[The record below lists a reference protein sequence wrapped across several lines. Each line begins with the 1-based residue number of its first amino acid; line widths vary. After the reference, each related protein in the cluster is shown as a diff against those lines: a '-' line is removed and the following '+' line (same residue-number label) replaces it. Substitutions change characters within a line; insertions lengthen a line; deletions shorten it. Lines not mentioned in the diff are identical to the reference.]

1 MSENWRRAG
10 PLLAAV
16 LAADQAAK
24 WWMERLLEPGE
35 TLALLPFLALR
46 LAYNTG
52 AAFSFLHDAGGW
64 QRGFLLAAT
73 AGIMAWLAWW
83 THRLAPDER
92 ALAWPLGLL
101 LGGAAGNLV
110 DRAASGAVVDFVVLH
125 YGGWAWPTFNL
136 ADAAITV
143 GVAGLLWLG
152 LRRPGRRA

>member
-10 PLLAAV
+10 PLLAVA

-35 TLALLPFLALR
+35 TLALAPFLALQ

-52 AAFSFLHDAGGW
+52 AAFGFLHGAGGW
-64 QRGFLLAAT
+64 QRPFLLAAT
-73 AGIMAWLAWW
+73 LLIMAWLAWW
-83 THRLAPDER
+83 THRLAPAER
-92 ALAWPLGLL
+92 AFAWPLGLL

-110 DRAASGAVVDFVVLH
+110 DRAAHGAVVDFVVLH
-125 YGGWAWPTFNL
+125 WGRWAWPTFNL
-136 ADAAITV
+136 ADAAITA

-152 LRRPGRRA
+152 LRRPGRDS

>member
-10 PLLAAV
+10 PLVAVV
-16 LAADQAAK
+16 LAADQASK
-24 WWMERLLEPGE
+24 WWMERLLDPGE
-35 TLALLPFLALR
+35 TLTLAPFLALQ

-73 AGIMAWLAWW
+73 LAIMAWLARW
-83 THRLAPDER
+83 THRLAPGER

-110 DRAASGAVVDFVVLH
+110 DRAVSGAVADFVVLH
-125 YGGWAWPTFNL
+125 YGRWAWPTFNL
-136 ADAAITV
+136 ADAAITA

-152 LRRPGRRA
+152 LRRRGRGA

>member
-10 PLLAAV
+10 PLLAAA

-24 WWMERLLEPGE
+24 FWMLRLLEPGE
-35 TLALLPFLALR
+35 TLALLPFLSLR

-73 AGIMAWLAWW
+73 AAIMAWLAWW
-83 THRLAPDER
+83 THRLGPDER
-92 ALAWPLGLL
+92 ALAWPLGLV
-101 LGGAAGNLV
+101 LGGAAGNLI
-110 DRAASGAVVDFVVLH
+110 DRAAAGAVTDFVVLH
-125 YGGWAWPTFNL
+125 YGRWAWPTFNL

-152 LRRPGRRA
+152 LRRPARRA